1 VETITRRRRRCLGG
15 IALLTLTILAPTGL
29 SADDRHARLEG
40 ACYCKRAGELH
51 CFGMMTE
58 AACNRRCADEI
69 CDDAFWLERRP
80 CWNWGYGG

>member
-1 VETITRRRRRCLGG
+1 MTRRRRRWRAVTVLL
-15 IALLTLTILAPTGL
+15 ALAILAPAGSSGSDGRTV
-29 SADDRHARLEG
+29 LEG
-40 ACYCKRAGELH
+40 ACYCKRAGELQ

-58 AACNRRCADEI
+58 AACTRRCAEEI